1 MKKVLC
7 VVVVLVGMTSCSDQ
21 DLKQEVDHSATSE
34 DGRDSI
40 LNNYQFVDSMNIWP
54 DQKFLLAIRT
64 EPYDHKLFI
73 HVYHRSDTELR
84 SVQSFDS
91 LDIQFSEAVPV
102 FEDLNSD
109 LSMDFKVPYGTGG
122 RGSDQFYYLF
132 VQDPTTHLLTR
143 IKNSYAKPNLCY
155 DTVRQTITS
164 TAYWAGTSF
173 VDYVLKNDSLIPT
186 EGVDVYF
193 QPPNWTVREY
203 YSFDPKGE
211 QRITR
216 RDSVHDDSEG
226 LYSRETGGRRSL
238 SGTDQNMVKNSLPC
252 RHDHNRTT
260 A

>member
-1 MKKVLC
+1 M
-7 VVVVLVGMTSCSDQ
+7 VVHDPSAIILSVFFLMIRRPPRSTLDRSSAASD
-21 DLKQEVDHSATSE
+21 
-34 DGRDSI
+34 
-40 LNNYQFVDSMNIWP
+40 
-54 DQKFLLAIRT
+54 
-64 EPYDHKLFI
+64 
-73 HVYHRSDTELR
+73 VYKR
-84 SVQSFDS
+84 Q
-91 LDIQFSEAVPV
+91 
-102 FEDLNSD
+102 
-109 LSMDFKVPYGTGG
+109 
-122 RGSDQFYYLF
+122 
-132 VQDPTTHLLTR
+132 
-143 IKNSYAKPNLCY
+143 
-155 DTVRQTITS
+155 VRQTITS